1 MQASS
6 NHMEAAT
13 NQLDDTAVKNIW
25 CKKYFLR
32 HYKNRLVDWLL
43 LLLLD
48 ACMWMYLNKTSI
60 KNGLEKW
67 ASFYIKN
74 IVSLT
79 LLL

>member
-32 HYKNRLVDWLL
+32 HYKNRLVD
-43 LLLLD
+43 
-48 ACMWMYLNKTSI
+48 
-60 KNGLEKW
+60 
-67 ASFYIKN
+67 
-74 IVSLT
+74 
-79 LLL
+79 